1 MENTTSQTER
11 AISEIRSQFEKNSVP
26 PVLHDAGTDSNPRAA
41 ARRIVRDLVTRGRRN
56 WVREMV
62 DWARC
67 KSIELP
73 TVQELERAIADL
85 DLVSGYQE
93 EGDDECPIFLLA
105 TGWRSGSTLLQR
117 IVSTDPNVLLWGEPL
132 GEMALLPGI
141 TAMLAQL
148 SEFPDLQQLCS
159 SDNPAFASLAT
170 SWIATLYPPGG
181 DLRKGLRALLTTWMG
196 NAARQRGFI
205 RWGFKEV
212 RLGAADA
219 TVLHWLYPK
228 AKFIL
233 LTRNPYD
240 CYLSLS
246 DSGWRN
252 LYHRRPDIRI
262 DSAAG
267 LARHWNRLALSWSEL
282 PPEFPAYRIKYEDMV
297 AGKVDFQAL
306 GSWLGIRIREE
317 VAISH
322 QIGHTARRRQLG
334 WCQRLIVA
342 HETREGMHS
351 LGYSDSGTGV
361 SPK

>member
-1 MENTTSQTER
+1 MENTALQTER
-11 AISEIRSQFEKNSVP
+11 TISGIRSELGKDPVP
-26 PVLHDAGTDSNPRAA
+26 HDAGRDRRTPPTARNFVREFVNRA
-41 ARRIVRDLVTRGRRN
+41 RRN
-56 WVREMV
+56 WVREML

-67 KSIELP
+67 KSMALP
-73 TVQELERAIADL
+73 TVKELEKAIAAL
-85 DLVSGYQE
+85 DLVRGQQE

-117 IVSTDPNVLLWGEPL
+117 ILSTDPNVLLWGEPL

-148 SEFPDLQQLCS
+148 SEFPELRERCS
-159 SDNPAFASLAT
+159 PDNPAFASLAT
-170 SWIATLYPPGG
+170 SWIASLYPPGG
-181 DLRKGLRALLTTWMG
+181 DFRKGLRALLTSWMG
-196 NAARQRGFI
+196 NAARQRGFT

-219 TVLHWLYPK
+219 TLLHWLYPK
-228 AKFIL
+228 AKFVL

-246 DSGWRN
+246 DSGWN
-252 LYHRRPDIRI
+252 HLYHRRPDIRI
-262 DSAAG
+262 DSATG

-282 PPEFPAYRIKYEDMV
+282 PPEFPAYRLKYEDLV
-297 AGKVDFQAL
+297 AGKVDFRAL

-317 VAISH
+317 SAISLY
-322 QIGHTARRRQLG
+322 IGHTARRRQLG
-334 WCQRLIVA
+334 WCQRMIVA
-342 HETREGMHS
+342 HETREGMRS
-351 LGYSDSGTGV
+351 LGYSGTGV